1 MNADIQDLD
10 GKIIGSV
17 DLPKIFL
24 TSFRPDIIH
33 RVYHAIATHN
43 LQPQGRDILA
53 GQKTSAESWGT
64 GRGASRVARVK
75 GGGKRGGQAA
85 GVAMVVGGRIPHPPR
100 SEKKIRKEVNHKE
113 RRLALA
119 SAIAATAEKYI
130 VSLRGHKIPDE
141 RNLPIIVND
150 DIQKISK
157 TSKLLEFFLSINLGD
172 DIERVY
178 RSRKIRSG
186 TSRMRGRT
194 VRTGKGP
201 LIVVSEDNGVGKAA
215 SNIPGIDCVLAKNL
229 TVTDLAP
236 GSQAGRLV
244 VWSKSSID
252 NLPKPLL
259 EVSNLIEI

>member
-1 MNADIQDLD
+1 MNAKIQNLD
-10 GKIIGSV
+10 GKIVGSV
-17 DLPKIFL
+17 NLPSIFS
-24 TSFRPDIIH
+24 TSFRPDLIH
-33 RVYHAIATHN
+33 RVYLALATHD
-43 LQPQGRDILA
+43 LQLQGRDIMA

-75 GGGKRGGQAA
+75 GGGRRGGQAA
-85 GVAMVVGGRIPHPPR
+85 GVAMVVGGRTTHPPR
-100 SEKKIRKEVNHKE
+100 SEKKIRKEVNRKE

-119 SAIAATAEKYI
+119 SAIAATTEKQI

-141 RNLPIIVND
+141 MNLPIIVND
-150 DIQKISK
+150 DIQKINK
-157 TSKLLEFFLSINLGD
+157 TSDLLEFFLSVNLGD
-172 DIERVY
+172 DIERVN
-178 RSRKIRSG
+178 RSRKTRSG

-201 LIVVSEDNGVGKAA
+201 LIVVSEDMGVGKAA
-215 SNIPGIDCVLAKNL
+215 SNLLGIECVLAKNL

-244 VWSKSSID
+244 VWSKSAIG

-259 EVSNLIEI
+259 EVSNLIVT

>member
-17 DLPKIFL
+17 NLPRIFL
-24 TSFRPDIIH
+24 TSFRPDLIH
-33 RVYHAIATHN
+33 RVFLAIATHN
-43 LQPQGRDILA
+43 LQPQGRDTLA

-75 GGGKRGGQAA
+75 GGGRRGGQAA
-85 GVAMVVGGRIPHPPR
+85 GVAMVVGGRTTHPPR
-100 SEKKIRKEVNHKE
+100 SEKKIRKEVNRKE

-119 SAIAATAEKYI
+119 SAIAATTEKQI
-130 VSLRGHKIPDE
+130 VSLRGHKIPEE

-150 DIQKISK
+150 DVQKINK
-157 TSKLLEFFLSINLGD
+157 TSDLLDFFLSINLGD
-172 DIERVY
+172 DIERVNH
-178 RSRKIRSG
+178 SRKTRSG
-186 TSRMRGRT
+186 VSRRRGRT
-194 VRTGKGP
+194 IKTGKGP
-201 LIVVSEDNGVGKAA
+201 LIVVSEDKGIGKAA
-215 SNIPGIDCVLAKNL
+215 NNIPGIDCVLAKNL

-244 VWSKSSID
+244 VWSKSAIN

-259 EVSNLIEI
+259 EVGNLIAT